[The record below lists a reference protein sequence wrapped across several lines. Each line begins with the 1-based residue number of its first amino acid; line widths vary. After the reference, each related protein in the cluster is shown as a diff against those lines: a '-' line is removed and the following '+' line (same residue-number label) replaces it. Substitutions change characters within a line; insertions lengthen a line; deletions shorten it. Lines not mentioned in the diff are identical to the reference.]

1 MSKNENEKSTVLIVD
16 DEPDLLESMARILD
30 GDRIRTVT
38 TTDPLAV
45 IGMIEEHRP
54 DVLLTDFRMPRLN
67 GLDLLKEVLV
77 SSPRLPVIMVSAYAT
92 GDGLVEAVRKG
103 AFDYLIKP
111 FSVEVLQVT
120 VQGRWSILGY
130 AKRTNGYRLPVG
142 RKGFATNSAVPIP
155 TLFVAWRLSRK
166 WPALASTYSSQVR
179 RGLAKNSSPEPF
191 ITTGFAPTVLFG
203 WSIAPP

>member
-103 AFDYLIKP
+103 G
-111 FSVEVLQVT
+111 V
-120 VQGRWSILGY
+120 
-130 AKRTNGYRLPVG
+130 
-142 RKGFATNSAVPIP
+142 
-155 TLFVAWRLSRK
+155 RLSHK
-166 WPALASTYSSQVR
+166 A
-179 RGLAKNSSPEPF
+179 
-191 ITTGFAPTVLFG
+191 VLR
-203 WSIAPP
+203 